1 MLINHNKIVPNSTY
15 YIFPDILPSVRVLTI
30 MQIGQQETACS
41 IKSSVSISHS
51 DKLIL
56 RVRLSSIW
64 LLVIRWSLLIDIP
77 I

>member
-15 YIFPDILPSVRVLTI
+15 YMFSDILPSVRVLTI

-41 IKSSVSISHS
+41 IKSSVSIAHS